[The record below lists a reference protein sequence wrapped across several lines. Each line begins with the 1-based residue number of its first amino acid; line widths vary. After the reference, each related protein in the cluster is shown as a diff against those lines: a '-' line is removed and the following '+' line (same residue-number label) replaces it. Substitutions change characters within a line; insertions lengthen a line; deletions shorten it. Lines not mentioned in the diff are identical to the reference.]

1 MKRKLAY
8 LLVICSFIWIFNTSD
23 TKHDADTRFPQD
35 AQVRPLSGGHGS
47 GQET

>member
-23 TKHDADTRFPQD
+23 IKHDTDIGIPQD
-35 AQVRPLSGGHGS
+35 TQVRLFSGHGS

>member
-8 LLVICSFIWIFNTSD
+8 LLVICSFIWIFNNSD
-23 TKHDADTRFPQD
+23 TTHDADTTLHQD
-35 AQVRPLSGGHGS
+35 TQVRIFSGHGT

>member
-1 MKRKLAY
+1 MKKKLAY

-23 TKHDADTRFPQD
+23 TTNNADTRTSIHT
-35 AQVRPLSGGHGS
+35 QVRLFSDHGG